1 MFHVEKS
8 SKVLVVNMLTELV
21 ESLERVCSQHLFA
34 HASPQEIEETLTSWY
49 ELAYTSLQGV
59 RSLPEIPRLA
69 VKLPPVYPRRSC
81 VAEPAGIERVK
92 TERPVRYRREVLP
105 RVPVHD
111 SRVTPLTER
120 EYELV
125 TLLARSMTPKEIA
138 RQWGVSEK
146 TVRNHLSNTCHK
158 LGCQDKV
165 QVVLHALR
173 AGWVSL

>member
-1 MFHVEKS
+1 MYHIEKS
-8 SKVLVVNMLTELV
+8 SKVVVVNMLTELV

-34 HASPQEIEETLTSWY
+34 HTSPQEIEETLTSWY

-59 RSLPEIPRLA
+59 RSLPEKPRLTM
-69 VKLPPVYPRRSC
+69 KPPPEYTKRSC
-81 VAEPAGIERVK
+81 VAEPVAPERVK
-92 TERPVRYRREVLP
+92 SEQAVRYKGTVLP
-105 RVPVHD
+105 RVPLSD
-111 SRVTPLTER
+111 CCPTTLTER

-125 TLLARSMTPKEIA
+125 TLLARSMTPREIA

-165 QVVLHALR
+165 QVVLYALR
-173 AGWVSL
+173 QGWVSL